1 MLGDVHHDLHARPHQ
16 VQQQGWQPPVRVR
29 NSWNKNIITNKDEN
43 DDEDDT
49 CECKVSDDVKGS
61 SPEENCERTD
71 TEQREGQVND
81 GADHAGHEDDD
92 DDLE

>member
-1 MLGDVHHDLHARPHQ
+1 VLGDVHHDLHARPHQ

-29 NSWNKNIITNKDEN
+29 NS
-43 DDEDDT
+43 

-71 TEQREGQVND
+71 TEQREGQVNG